1 MGESITRKADVRIV
15 AATNA
20 DLARKVEEGSFRKD
34 LFFRV
39 KVLNIHV
46 PPLRER
52 TEDIPLLMDHFRR
65 FFSEKFG
72 KDIKGFST
80 AAIRALVNYSWP
92 GNVRELEHLIERASL
107 VSPSEI
113 IEPEH
118 FGMEDTAEEQ
128 QTSLVN
134 KSGKVDREDLVRAL
148 EATGGKK
155 IDAAR
160 MLGISRRTLYRKL
173 HEHGLIK

>member
-1 MGESITRKADVRIV
+1 MTLQKIIVKSVNDIAAQLFADPSDHEEIKRLLERHREVKG
-15 AATNA
+15 
-20 DLARKVEEGSFRKD
+20 LKV
-34 LFFRV
+34 
-39 KVLNIHV
+39 
-46 PPLRER
+46 
-52 TEDIPLLMDHFRR
+52 MDHFRR
-65 FFSEKFG
+65 FFSKKFG

-80 AAIRALVNYSWP
+80 ATVRALVNYSWP
-92 GNVRELEHLIERASL
+92 GNVSELEHLIERASL

-128 QTSLVN
+128 QTSLAN

-148 EATGGKK
+148 EAAEGKK
-155 IDAAR
+155 TNAAR

-173 HEHGLIK
+173 HEHGLIKSAEQAV